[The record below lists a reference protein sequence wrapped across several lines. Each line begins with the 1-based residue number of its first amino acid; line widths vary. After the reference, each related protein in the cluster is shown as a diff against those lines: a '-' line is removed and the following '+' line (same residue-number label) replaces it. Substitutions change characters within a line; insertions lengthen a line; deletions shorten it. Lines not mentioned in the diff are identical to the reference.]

1 MRLLSSVILSGV
13 FYVLCSQ
20 TARAAE
26 ITVVDNSVLVE
37 TDTYEVQFV
46 DGVITQFTNK
56 LTEEVYTLPLDTGG
70 IPIGIGGR
78 SGLLRRNGESF
89 WTDQTTLTTEARKI
103 APLKAEIVFRQGQNE
118 IHLFIAVDEDTG
130 DLLIEQEGVSDT
142 RGLWNPVGMRKSEYE
157 ESGSHS
163 SGTRWTNH

>member
-56 LTEEVYTLPLDTGG
+56 LTEEVYTLPLGTGG

-78 SGLLRRNGESF
+78 SGLLRRNGGSI
-89 WTDQTTLTTEARKI
+89 WTDQTTLTEARKI

-118 IHLFIAVDEDTG
+118 IHLFIAVDEG
-130 DLLIEQEGVSDT
+130 Y
-142 RGLWNPVGMRKSEYE
+142 W
-157 ESGSHS
+157 GSLD
-163 SGTRWTNH
+163 